1 MDHESAIETAAAE
14 RYFLGEMGEEERSEF
29 EAHFFECE
37 ACALNVK
44 TLSAF
49 RENLKALKDEEPQ
62 AGPIG
67 LDWARWVRWVQ
78 PAWAA
83 PALAVLVLV
92 VGYQNVV
99 VLPGLREA
107 AQPQA
112 AEQLMLRGE
121 SRGAPAPYAGQ
132 KQALVLN
139 LDWSGVP
146 PLESYLV
153 EFVTATGSTV
163 KSMKA
168 GSPAPDEPLA
178 LVVPAGLLKA
188 GHYDVV
194 VSHPESR
201 ATLARFRFEI
211 ANR

>member
-1 MDHESAIETAAAE
+1 
-14 RYFLGEMGEEERSEF
+14 
-29 EAHFFECE
+29 
-37 ACALNVK
+37 
-44 TLSAF
+44 
-49 RENLKALKDEEPQ
+49 
-62 AGPIG
+62 
-67 LDWARWVRWVQ
+67 
-78 PAWAA
+78 
-83 PALAVLVLV
+83 LVLV
-92 VGYQNVV
+92 MGYQNLV
-99 VLPGLREA
+99 VLPGLRSA

-121 SRGAPAPYAGQ
+121 SRGAPAPYAGM

-146 PLESYLV
+146 PLESYQV
-153 EFVTATGSTV
+153 EFVTATGATV
-163 KSMKA
+163 KTMKA
-168 GSPAPDEPLA
+168 GAPAPDEPLPV
-178 LVVPAGLLKA
+178 VVPAGLLKA